1 LAQSPES
8 FELSNG
14 TDVGLCS
21 MSLLES
27 AMFSNPWYSA
37 MMLAVEAATVIDR
50 RLWKIAQGGAEG
62 AAESHLMIQE
72 KIDALFEAGT
82 VLVAGGSPAHIIEM
96 YRKHVAANALRL
108 QPVIAKQIARPN
120 AAISSYRRDDF

>member
-1 LAQSPES
+1 
-8 FELSNG
+8 
-14 TDVGLCS
+14 
-21 MSLLES
+21 
-27 AMFSNPWYSA
+27 MFFSPWYSA

-72 KIDALFEAGT
+72 KVDALFEAGT
-82 VLVAGGSPAHIIEM
+82 VLIAGGSPAQIIDM

-108 QPVIAKQIARPN
+108 QPVIANQIGRPN